1 MWKMSEMCRIRVEA
15 GAAVG
20 EGETGISRDLIGGG
34 GVVIDP
40 GISPPATLPYSPIHC
55 ITDHIPLYCTGSTT
69 QWRKVQSSRMLRLF
83 AQAAAAVILSCVTDA
98 RSPLPRDV
106 QATAAYSPLSEAR
119 SPRQMAARRPND
131 QRRMETSLSLS
142 QLDIDR
148 TEMRCMRAFSVNN
161 QHRWRGMIEK
171 SPSDLNVPCV
181 QPLYIKCHSMSTH
194 Y

>member
-1 MWKMSEMCRIRVEA
+1 MTPSSSSSCPKLSHVSSGSLTHCQAEMWKMSEMCRIRVEA

-142 QLDIDR
+142 AR
-148 TEMRCMRAFSVNN
+148 
-161 QHRWRGMIEK
+161 H
-171 SPSDLNVPCV
+171 
-181 QPLYIKCHSMSTH
+181 
-194 Y
+194 